1 MGESTNNGNSSS
13 NTTSRPPIQLAPLS
27 RRTSFG
33 EGLPRIITRPQSLR
47 IDDFSQQQQ
56 LQLQQSSS
64 CLKLHPEEASDAVMT
79 SSLATSTSGQAN
91 FHLQHHRR
99 ISLDGNFKMPLSARS
114 AESKSVKKA
123 GLLRVLHQLKSEENL
138 ASTDIEFE
146 RRIMTDS
153 SALAASAII
162 TEAGGNG
169 EDDEMLI
176 SPVLQPSKLN
186 PEHNVSENELFNLQ
200 CSNTVSPN
208 VSPLPLY
215 STHQGCEMKCA

>member
-1 MGESTNNGNSSS
+1 MGESTNNDNSSS
-13 NTTSRPPIQLAPLS
+13 NTTSRPPTQLAPLS

-56 LQLQQSSS
+56 LKLQQSSS
-64 CLKLHPEEASDAVMT
+64 CLKLHPEVAGDAVMA

-91 FHLQHHRR
+91 FHLHNNNRR
-99 ISLDGNFKMPLSARS
+99 ISLDGNFKMPLSPTS
-114 AESKSVKKA
+114 AESKLVKKA

-162 TEAGGNG
+162 TEAGGNV
-169 EDDEMLI
+169 EDDEMII

-186 PEHNVSENELFNLQ
+186 PEHNVSENE
-200 CSNTVSPN
+200 
-208 VSPLPLY
+208 
-215 STHQGCEMKCA
+215 